1 MRRNA
6 IYSGIR
12 LCKGIQMLAVISP
25 AKKLNFDPAPA
36 DVSATLPEFQADA
49 NRLSMIAK
57 KLSVSELRKL
67 MHISEDLG
75 TLNRE
80 RFQAFAKASDE
91 TNSKQAMLAFA
102 GDTYTGLQ
110 AQGFDAADREYAQD
124 HLRILSGLYGL
135 LRPLDRIQPYR
146 LEMGS
151 KLKNKAGT
159 NLYAY
164 WGQTL
169 SKALDKAA
177 DGAPVVNLA
186 SNEYFKA
193 ASQKTMESPVITPSF
208 VEERGNDLK
217 MIGFFA
223 KKARGAM
230 ARFIVQNRITTVE
243 GLKDFDTDG
252 YGFRHDLSNGS
263 ALMFT
268 RKSE

>member
-1 MRRNA
+1 
-6 IYSGIR
+6 
-12 LCKGIQMLAVISP
+12 MLAVISP
-25 AKKLNFDPAPA
+25 AKKLNFDIAPA
-36 DVSATLPEFQADA
+36 DVAATLPEFQVDA
-49 NRLSMIAK
+49 NRLNMLAK

-67 MHISEDLG
+67 MHISEDLA

-110 AQGFDAADREYAQD
+110 AEGFDTADCEYAQD

-151 KLKNKAGT
+151 RLENMAGT

-169 SKALDKAA
+169 GKALDRVAN
-177 DGAPVVNLA
+177 GAPVVNLA

-193 ASQKTMESPVITPSF
+193 TSQKTMKSPVITPAF
-208 VEERGNDLK
+208 KEERGNDLK

-230 ARFIVQNRITTVE
+230 ARFIVQNRIKTVE
-243 GLKDFDTDG
+243 TLKEFDHDG
-252 YGFRHDLSNGS
+252 YGFRSDLSDGT
-263 ALMFT
+263 ALVFT
-268 RKSE
+268 RKSS